1 MGFFQVVAAGGCGRV
16 TLALL
21 TLSGRPL
28 RVCLTALPALIKQQA
43 KDEAFRAYV
52 TDALKAIAE
61 NTARGPHGGGYLK
74 LRYTDI
80 IDPKPEETR
89 TGEEIVDHVKGM
101 LANLGGDTA

>member
-1 MGFFQVVAAGGCGRV
+1 MAAGGRDRV

-21 TLSGRPL
+21 TLSGKPL

-61 NTARGPHGGGYLK
+61 NSARGPHGGGYLK
-74 LRYTDI
+74 LRYMDI

-89 TGEEIVDHVKGM
+89 TGEEIVQHLSEK
-101 LANLGGDTA
+101 LAKLGGDTA

>member
-1 MGFFQVVAAGGCGRV
+1 MGFFQVVAAGGRDRV

-21 TLSGRPL
+21 TLSGKPL
-28 RVCLTALPALIKQQA
+28 RVCLTALPALIKQQE

-61 NTARGPHGGGYLK
+61 NTSRIAGGTVMK
-74 LRYTDI
+74 SRYMDL

-89 TGEEIVDHVKGM
+89 TGEEIVQHVSEK
-101 LANLGGDTA
+101 LAKLGGDTA